1 MACKKYGIQSLLLG
15 HHADDQAETVL
26 MRLAN
31 GHRGLSLR
39 GMNASTE
46 IPECWGMHGVHLSGA
61 VEPKQAGKQ
70 EGAKYYNRRKLKEV
84 RMASN
89 EPEDIPVEAGGIKVY
104 RPLLRF
110 NKDQLIATCRA
121 NKTPWV
127 EDHTNHDPTLTL
139 RNAIR
144 HLLQGSSLPLA
155 LQRYSLLGLS
165 HRMQHKEEYRAQRI
179 EELFRACEI
188 VDFHTRSGS
197 LTIRFPKHILQDP
210 STEPIIRNRQIDRA
224 GYIAAALLKRVLEL
238 VTAQEVVRL
247 RDMGSA
253 VRTIFPDLHDP
264 DPDSTETE
272 RIPTPA
278 PFTVASVYCQPIP
291 LPPSQPNIPFA
302 PTHAWL
308 LSRQLYPSSTT
319 IPLPT
324 CAFRSALLVP
334 AGVEPAWSDWRLFD
348 GRFWIRVQNRTKET
362 LIVRPFAEHD
372 LRPFRQ
378 ALDPVASARFERIL
392 NVQAPGGIRWT
403 LPVLAT
409 KHDGRMLA
417 AVSMG
422 VGLPEVE
429 DVLKWEVRY
438 RAVDMPGWAGKVE
451 GRGRMRKEGGKTTMK
466 KGKAK
471 AKAKANH
478 GRAGAG
484 ERGRGRGRESE
495 QRRDGSEGLER
506 SVVRHYWL

>member
-1 MACKKYGIQSLLLG
+1 
-15 HHADDQAETVL
+15 

-39 GMNASTE
+39 GMNASAE

-61 VEPKQAGKQ
+61 IESKQTGNRK
-70 EGAKYYNRRKLKEV
+70 GAKYYNRRKLKEV
-84 RMASN
+84 KVASN
-89 EPEDIPVEAGGIKVY
+89 EPEDIPVEAGGIKIY

-110 NKDQLIATCRA
+110 SKDQLIVTCRA
-121 NKTPWV
+121 NKTRWV
-127 EDHTNHDPTLTL
+127 EDHTNQDPTLTP

-165 HRMQHKEEYRAQRI
+165 HRLQHKEEYRAQRI

-188 VDFHTRSGS
+188 DDFHTRSGS

-210 STEPIIRNRQIDRA
+210 SADPIVRARQIDRA
-224 GYIAAALLKRVLEL
+224 GYMAAALLKRILEL
-238 VTAQEVVRL
+238 VTPQEVVRL
-247 RDMGSA
+247 HDMGSA
-253 VRTIFPDLHDP
+253 VRTIFPDLPDPDPDP
-264 DPDSTETE
+264 DPDSTETK
-272 RIPTPA
+272 RISTPA
-278 PFTVASVYCQPIP
+278 SFTVAGVYCQPTP
-291 LPPSQPNIPFA
+291 FPPSQPKIPFA
-302 PTHAWL
+302 PTHAWH
-308 LSRQLYPSSTT
+308 LSRQPYPSSPT

-348 GRFWIRVQNRTKET
+348 GRFWIRVQNRTNST

-372 LRPFRQ
+372 LKPFRH
-378 ALDPVASARFERIL
+378 ALDPDASASFETIL

-409 KHDGRMLA
+409 KLDGRMLA

-422 VGLPEVE
+422 LGLPEVE
-429 DVLKWEVRY
+429 DVLKWEVRF
-438 RAVDMPGWAGKVE
+438 RAVDMPGWAGMVE
-451 GRGRMRKEGGKTTMK
+451 GRGRMRMRKEGGKSTTMR

-471 AKAKANH
+471 AKAKAKD

-484 ERGRGRGRESE
+484 ERDREREGKGERQSE
-495 QRRDGSEGLER
+495 ERRDGSKGLEG